1 MTNMGTD
8 ASPEG
13 LPHWTIKNFLA
24 KQLGASLAVGMPHLA
39 FVLEECREC
48 HDERERFCLAHGSDA
63 DSCGCSEVV
72 RWPTTLNLLDAVTH
86 IGVEEALGSR
96 RPDILLRR
104 KSKPPLTIEV
114 VHSSAMDERK
124 RRDYQKVGAE
134 VLMLG
139 SGDASQVRGFLRS
152 GLKGAFWQA
161 AGPCRSPERK
171 RLRELWKVLDTT
183 SDATFGV
190 RQVGNGQLGPVS
202 EVYLGEAMTIT
213 NRDIHYGYKCVVAD
227 KTVGHGDL
235 IDIIGLFATLANAHG
250 FLWRA
255 GHRLWEMLALMRH
268 ANGRQAVSELQV
280 KPMAEYPSSERIK
293 LDSVRAGE
301 DDILIYY
308 QRLRSLLQKPV

>member
-104 KSKPPLTIEV
+104 KSKPPLAIEI
-114 VHSSAMDERK
+114 VHSSAMDDRK

-139 SGDASQVRGFLRS
+139 SGDAAQVRAFLGS
-152 GLKGAFWQA
+152 GLKGAFWQVD
-161 AGPCRSPERK
+161 GPCRSPERK
-171 RLRELWKVLDTT
+171 RLRELWNALGTT

-190 RQVGNGQLGPVS
+190 RQVGNSRPGPLS
-202 EVYLGEAMTIT
+202 EVYLGETMTIA
-213 NRDIHYGYKCVVAD
+213 NAEIQYAYKCVVAD
-227 KTVGHGDL
+227 KAVGHGEL
-235 IDIIGLFATLANAHG
+235 IDVIGLFATVANAHG
-250 FLWRA
+250 LLPRA
-255 GHRLWEMLALMRH
+255 GHQLWGMLPLMRH
-268 ANGRQAVSELQV
+268 ANGHGASKLVV
-280 KPMAEYPSSERIK
+280 KPMAEYPSGERIA
-293 LDSVRAGE
+293 LDSARTGGE
-301 DDILIYY
+301 QLIYY
-308 QRLRSLLQKPV
+308 QRLRSLFQQHA

>member
-1 MTNMGTD
+1 MD
-8 ASPEG
+8 DR
-13 LPHWTIKNFLA
+13 K
-24 KQLGASLAVGMPHLA
+24 
-39 FVLEECREC
+39 
-48 HDERERFCLAHGSDA
+48 
-63 DSCGCSEVV
+63 
-72 RWPTTLNLLDAVTH
+72 
-86 IGVEEALGSR
+86 
-96 RPDILLRR
+96 LR
-104 KSKPPLTIEV
+104 
-114 VHSSAMDERK
+114 DF
-124 RRDYQKVGAE
+124 QQVGAE

-139 SGDASQVRGFLRS
+139 SGNAAQVQGFLGS

-161 AGPCRSPERK
+161 AGRCRSAARK
-171 RLRELWKVLDTT
+171 RLRDLWNTLDTT

-190 RQVGNGQLGPVS
+190 RQVGDGQLGPVS

-213 NRDIHYGYKCVVAD
+213 NRDIQYGYKCVVAD
-227 KTVGHGDL
+227 KAVSHGDL

-250 FLWRA
+250 FLRRT